1 MLKFTMNAKELKT
14 MIDKGVTAINR
25 RASLPALTK
34 LYFQV
39 EADGTIKTLGT
50 DLEHY
55 VEIRSNNTW
64 NTSPGV
70 LGIDVEDLKIITK
83 MNGDVTLD
91 DISTEMEHKLN
102 VICGNKCVTIPKY
115 ENIDTFLPSMDD
127 TEECILAVK
136 ESRLL
141 ETIVNLAVYTSDT
154 ESNKIMQTFNFNT
167 SNKRVEALEG
177 HMIGMRTLADQDIQK
192 ENDSLMLH
200 NKCAPVFKKILD
212 KKSSEKVNLSQDKKY
227 VKVTGNNF
235 TYIVRRVEGH
245 YFDVE
250 KMLTKDSDYSFIT
263 NRDSLLSVM
272 KYNCD
277 LLKGDKNPVVLHSEN
292 GKLYAYLK
300 TFRYETLDTVETKDN
315 NMDGN
320 LYIGFNPNYLV
331 NVFSII
337 DTDSPLC
344 EGKNNKSPLFIYG
357 NEYSFLVLPV
367 NINNE
372 IEEEM
377 KQNLSIRIG
386 KRK

>member
-1 MLKFTMNAKELKT
+1 M
-14 MIDKGVTAINR
+14 AII
-25 RASLPALTK
+25 P
-34 LYFQV
+34 YF
-39 EADGTIKTLGT
+39 AI
-50 DLEHY
+50 
-55 VEIRSNNTW
+55 IRYT
-64 NTSPGV
+64 
-70 LGIDVEDLKIITK
+70 
-83 MNGDVTLD
+83 
-91 DISTEMEHKLN
+91 EHKLN

-127 TEECILAVK
+127 TEECIVSLK

-141 ETIVNLAVYTSDT
+141 ETIVNLAVYTSD
-154 ESNKIMQTFNFNT
+154 EKNSKIMKTFHFNT
-167 SNKRVEALEG
+167 SNKRVEGLEG
-177 HMIGMRTLADQDIQK
+177 YMIGMRTLEDQDIQK

-200 NKCAPVFKKILD
+200 NKCVPVFKKILD
-212 KKSSEKVNLSQDKKY
+212 KKSSEKVNISQDKKY

-250 KMLTKDSDYSFIT
+250 RMLTKDSDYSFIA

-277 LLKGDKNPVVLHSEN
+277 LLNGDRKPVVLYGEN

-300 TFRYETLDTVETKDN
+300 TFRYESLDTVETKDN

-320 LYIGFNPNYLV
+320 LYIGFDPNYLM

-372 IEEEM
+372 IEEM
-377 KQNLSIRIG
+377 KQNLSIIIG
-386 KRK
+386 KRKVA

>member
-1 MLKFTMNAKELKT
+1 
-14 MIDKGVTAINR
+14 
-25 RASLPALTK
+25 
-34 LYFQV
+34 
-39 EADGTIKTLGT
+39 
-50 DLEHY
+50 
-55 VEIRSNNTW
+55 
-64 NTSPGV
+64 
-70 LGIDVEDLKIITK
+70 
-83 MNGDVTLD
+83 
-91 DISTEMEHKLN
+91 
-102 VICGNKCVTIPKY
+102 
-115 ENIDTFLPSMDD
+115 
-127 TEECILAVK
+127 
-136 ESRLL
+136 
-141 ETIVNLAVYTSDT
+141 
-154 ESNKIMQTFNFNT
+154 
-167 SNKRVEALEG
+167 
-177 HMIGMRTLADQDIQK
+177 MIGMRTLADQDIQK